1 MATAMSEISIEN
13 EDMFLDE
20 LKWFVYSKSEDAYIC
35 QVPDEGDG
43 IGKICCAQVHMLMD
57 GKRVKKPT
65 SNMKRHIRKSHGTL
79 YEKINKE
86 QEKKKNAKKRLEKT
100 LAVSSSEKR
109 DSSVDGGQK
118 KQSNLDSFFN
128 KVTITISKSEFKKA
142 LNMLVLQNGAS
153 FNMFSGEG
161 MKILTRDMARKFGVK
176 VNRENVRD
184 QILTLAEQKRSELRN
199 ELSGKLV
206 FLKVD
211 QASRHHQSSIIIR
224 KPLAALDIHARHK
237 AEDIQN
243 ALESVL
249 DRFGIRKE
257 QVLGI
262 STDNGSNMVK
272 MVKDFGKVDEIGN
285 FPEERL
291 GKAHDAYKE
300 GNIEDQDIEDT
311 LSEADLFD
319 QEYEGYFDE
328 ISRNINTIHLQRCGA
343 HTLQLA
349 VTDGL
354 KDSGIK
360 AILAHTRKVAKA
372 CRTPI
377 AMEFCKHTKPFKV
390 IIRPKFTYFLFGPQ
404 FILVLTQ
411 PFNTTY

>member
-1 MATAMSEISIEN
+1 M
-13 EDMFLDE
+13 
-20 LKWFVYSKSEDAYIC
+20 
-35 QVPDEGDG
+35 
-43 IGKICCAQVHMLMD
+43 
-57 GKRVKKPT
+57 
-65 SNMKRHIRKSHGTL
+65 
-79 YEKINKE
+79 
-86 QEKKKNAKKRLEKT
+86 
-100 LAVSSSEKR
+100 
-109 DSSVDGGQK
+109 
-118 KQSNLDSFFN
+118 
-128 KVTITISKSEFKKA
+128 
-142 LNMLVLQNGAS
+142 
-153 FNMFSGEG
+153 
-161 MKILTRDMARKFGVK
+161 
-176 VNRENVRD
+176 
-184 QILTLAEQKRSELRN
+184 
-199 ELSGKLV
+199 SGKLV

-211 QASRHHQSSIIIR
+211 GASRHHPSFLGVNTQFFSSGKIIL
-224 KPLAALDIHARHK
+224 KTLAALDIHARHK

-291 GKAHDAYKE
+291 GEAHDADKE

-328 ISRNINTIHLQRCGA
+328 ISRNMNTIHLQRCGA

-390 IIRPKFTYFLFGPQ
+390 IIRPKFIYFLFGPQ

-411 PFNTTY
+411 PFNTTFQHYLITRTSFQNMIYSLNKAVISKTFFTSGGSYRQRD